1 MHSSTLN
8 TLLTIA
14 KRFEKLENWTVGHVR
29 ALEERTSDVERSDYA
44 CPAETSI
51 AGFFSPTNSPPSSAT
66 KSARPISM
74 NITGL
79 PPPDLQQ
86 NPPMSSSSSSYS
98 MASFSSASSISP
110 QTVIHRKTAATC
122 EDVSPN
128 LEYLKRMHPTLVTP
142 DLIPTLTEDLQSLL
156 TQFTSLTHTSLASQL
171 TSNQTYLT
179 SVSLDDFVAVYKE
192 THKFVVDCEVR
203 CKCMVVAL

>member
-1 MHSSTLN
+1 MSRRDFHRRFLLPHQLPTIIRHQIRPPDIYEHHRPTTPRLATEPSNVIFLVFLFHGVILLRILDFTTDGDSPEDSGNLRRRLSQSYADIIHAIDALQSQNN
-8 TLLTIA
+8 TLL
-14 KRFEKLENWTVGHVR
+14 ELV
-29 ALEERTSDVERSDYA
+29 
-44 CPAETSI
+44 
-51 AGFFSPTNSPPSSAT
+51 
-66 KSARPISM
+66 
-74 NITGL
+74 
-79 PPPDLQQ
+79 
-86 NPPMSSSSSSYS
+86 
-98 MASFSSASSISP
+98 
-110 QTVIHRKTAATC
+110 
-122 EDVSPN
+122 
-128 LEYLKRMHPTLVTP
+128 EYLKRMHPTLVTP